1 MILNSPACNYNDI
14 TSWSKSWSLPFN
26 EMKSIV
32 IQFCSSSTPNLIHSS
47 RTKRNA
53 LNVPNKDRGLI
64 FQSDLKWVSHYN
76 QISAKAY
83 KKLGLLKR
91 TFSSSNS
98 VDTKKKLYI
107 SVVKSQLLYGSVL
120 WRPMLIKDI
129 LSLEKIQRR
138 ATKFILG
145 QGLSPLTYKERL
157 VKLNLLPLMYHLEL
171 ADIMFYINS
180 YKNRTP
186 RYNISDYITPT
197 AGYTRSSDYHR
208 LSHKYSR
215 TNTSRHFYYNRL
227 PRLWNNLP
235 PL

>member
-1 MILNSPACNYNDI
+1 MSYSQHSTTEAKNI
-14 TSWSKSWSLPFN
+14 TEQSK
-26 EMKSIV
+26 
-32 IQFCSSSTPNLIHSS
+32 Q
-47 RTKRNA
+47 
-53 LNVPNKDRGLI
+53 
-64 FQSDLKWVSHYN
+64 
-76 QISAKAY
+76 
-83 KKLGLLKR
+83 KLGLLKR

-107 SVVKSQLLYGSVL
+107 SLVKSQLLYGSVL

-129 LSLEKIQRR
+129 LSLENILRR

-180 YKNRTP
+180 YKNKTP

-235 PL
+235 PLDINLTSSSIKAKLKNLLWQHFLSNFDSDAPCTFHFKCPCNKCC